1 MQKPDPSSRSAT
13 HSAGHWTHAALF
25 LSFLAM
31 GMLIYF
37 TPLKQ
42 WLSQGEWLKE
52 QLTHYGQAAPW
63 IYAGISIILTAVGA
77 PRLLLCSLAG
87 MLFGAVE
94 GILWSQFTTLIGSW
108 GVFVF
113 ARHFGARYELK
124 NYEKFS
130 RFTGMIESNGVLA
143 VLVIRQLPMSG
154 FYNNLFLGL
163 TRIHQWEFLLGSFIG
178 FLPLG
183 VTASLIGAGLL
194 QTDLSKSLQ
203 YALVG
208 ISAALIL
215 GMMLKWLRSLATISQ
230 PPV

>member
-1 MQKPDPSSRSAT
+1 MQKPDPTSRTTAP
-13 HSAGHWTHAALF
+13 SAGRWAHAALF

-37 TPLKQ
+37 TPIKH
-42 WLSQGEWLKE
+42 WLSQGDWLKE
-52 QLTHYGQAAPW
+52 QLARYGLAAPW
-63 IYAGISIILTAVGA
+63 IYAGISITLTAVGV

-108 GVFVF
+108 GVFAF
-113 ARHFGARYELK
+113 ARRFGARYELK

-130 RFTGMIESNGVLA
+130 RFIGLIESNGVLA

-194 QTDLSKSLQ
+194 QSDISKSLE
-203 YALVG
+203 YVVVG
-208 ISAALIL
+208 ISAAFIL